1 MGVLLGLARG
11 GARFGVAYGL
21 LAAGVVWSAA
31 AIIAGNRAGELA
43 GLGELVLGGLL
54 FWLLVV
60 PAGIARLLM
69 EARQRRGRP

>member
-1 MGVLLGLARG
+1 MGLARG

-31 AIIAGNRAGELA
+31 AIVAGNRAGELA
-43 GLGELVLGGLL
+43 GIGELVLGGLL

-60 PAGIARLLM
+60 PAGIACWLL
-69 EARQRRGRP
+69 ESRQRRGRP